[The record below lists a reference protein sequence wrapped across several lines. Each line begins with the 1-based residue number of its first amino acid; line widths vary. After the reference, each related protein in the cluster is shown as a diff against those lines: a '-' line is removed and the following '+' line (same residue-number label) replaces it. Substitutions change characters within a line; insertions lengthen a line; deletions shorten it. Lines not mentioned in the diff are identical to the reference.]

1 MQQAADRLKE
11 LGCKGKHVFRNLAD
25 AKAAVARVEARQAG
39 KPSSKPVRDH
49 HKARPINP
57 KVDSIDDLKAAAKT
71 ERDPSKKAAL
81 LGKLSQRLLSHLG
94 AEKDQV
100 KVTNIRQEYQRTELQ
115 RGYALLAERTANP
128 TNAKVRKYI
137 DAASRD

>member
-1 MQQAADRLKE
+1 LAEIKTMQQAADRLKE

-57 KVDSIDDLKAAAKT
+57 VSDHFKPASNY
-71 ERDPSKKAAL
+71 RNDPATPVRVSRHFCSKQTRC
-81 LGKLSQRLLSHLG
+81 KLLLSGSFETKMPLSSKHL
-94 AEKDQV
+94 
-100 KVTNIRQEYQRTELQ
+100 T
-115 RGYALLAERTANP
+115 
-128 TNAKVRKYI
+128 
-137 DAASRD
+137 